1 MMKDSNALPDTSQ
14 LSEAKRALFEKYLRG
29 DIPQPVQADR
39 AVTATPTQ
47 GHESIETCSTDGSY
61 EHAVPLTGTDS
72 RSPLVAVQREGS
84 RRPFFYMHVH
94 WEGGAFYCFTL
105 AADLGS
111 DQPFYVLEPYKFD
124 GLPVPP
130 TLEEIAEAYIE
141 SMRAIQPEGP
151 YLLGGFCGGCL
162 IAFEMA
168 RQLQAQGEE
177 LDLLA
182 LVEPGVTGRML
193 HILERHGP
201 TFLRLTGRSIRFI
214 GGLVRM
220 APDKQLDWFL
230 RFRHLYRFLRYRD
243 SRRLSLNPPSEVL
256 RQDWMGIFVWS
267 VSAYRPQPYSGK
279 ATYFW
284 AKEET
289 DSRRKAW
296 DKVAHAEEAE
306 ICMIPGNHDSC
317 RQEHVHELGL
327 LRCPPGLL
335 RQRYCS

>member
-14 LSEAKRALFEKYLRG
+14 LSEAKRALLEKYLRG
-29 DIPQPVQADR
+29 DIPQLAQADR
-39 AVTATPTQ
+39 AVNATPTR
-47 GHESIETCSTDGSY
+47 GSESIETPSASTADGSY

-105 AADLGS
+105 ASDLGS

-124 GLPVPP
+124 GLLVPP
-130 TLEEIAEAYIE
+130 TLEELAAAYIE

-168 RQLQAQGEE
+168 RQLQAQGEGI
-177 LDLLA
+177 DLLA
-182 LVEPGVTGRML
+182 LIEPGVTGRML

-201 TFLRLTGRSIRFI
+201 TFLQLTGRSIRFI
-214 GGLVRM
+214 GGLVQM

-230 RFRHLYRFLRYRD
+230 RFRHMYRFLRYRD

-267 VSAYRPQPYSGK
+267 VSAYSISG
-279 ATYFW
+279 
-284 AKEET
+284 
-289 DSRRKAW
+289 RRKRPTA
-296 DKVAHAEEAE
+296 AER
-306 ICMIPGNHDSC
+306 PGTKW
-317 RQEHVHELGL
+317 LM
-327 LRCPPGLL
+327 PK
-335 RQRYCS
+335 RQRSA